1 MPDIPNNSDCPADE
15 QPTAVKCDND
25 KRYYYS
31 ASSFKQVDENS
42 REYKKRQELF
52 EYGVDTQCDESGCGS
67 QGSLSTRDPYI
78 TCYICGKEIRKSK
91 GDFHKDPDGSQCE
104 HVLTA
109 TTIAMLCGLSNSA
122 YTDLINDIKES
133 YGSSNNNLDTF
144 LEFREL
150 LIRKGNDQGVDSNDG
165 GGKRG
170 IVYKWS
176 HPACNLIKNEYP
188 FIVINFTKDG
198 PKIVENPTNKG
209 KACNSID
216 YVLEM
221 LWLNKDDHR
230 SKEYR
235 KEFDGDEEEYCNN
248 DAMKEYVEDRKQKI
262 EKDILE
268 PIKTNIK
275 KYSTKLPLFS
285 AISMH
290 MLCEII
296 KSKLMNSKTFKSSPL
311 GLALKL
317 SNTFKN
323 ILKEGYGK
331 MDESLREYLQSRD
344 KAPLQQVVKNGIIGL
359 IEKYTK
365 KKVPKSLSGGARVAN
380 KDRLS
385 LKTSVSE
392 LTEVDEGLSE
402 DTGISTELVVQGYT
416 GEIESIDKINYYK
429 QMINLSFNNYIHEAM
444 LSTID
449 EDNLKYIESLSYQS
463 NINKSLLSIFVGSN
477 IESDEPEAKLPIVNK
492 KAIWTRPNKSSRLQR
507 IDDSGDTDVLNEIY
521 NYTNMLYMLH
531 NKMNNDLKK
540 DSLTLE
546 DNPEPYTTLEDI
558 DQVGDGL
565 LLLLADKGFIQSIED
580 ENKLTF
586 LKGKL
591 KHKKKVKKSTRK
603 RGKNKKERSKNKK
616 KRSKNRKLR
625 SKNIKMKHNNTKNKS
640 KKKKNKSKNKEN
652 NSKTDKTKRK

>member
-1 MPDIPNNSDCPADE
+1 MPDIPNNPDCEPDE

-122 YTDLINDIKES
+122 YTDLINDIKGS

-150 LIRKGNDQGVDSNDG
+150 LIRIGNDQGVDSDDG

-248 DAMKEYVEDRKQKI
+248 DAMKEYVEERKKKI
-262 EKDILE
+262 ENDILE

-311 GLALKL
+311 GLSLKL

-323 ILKEGYGK
+323 ILKEGYSK
-331 MDESLREYLQSRD
+331 MDKSLREYLQSRD
-344 KAPLQQVVKNGIIGL
+344 KAPLQEVVKNGIIGL

-365 KKVPKSLSGGARVAN
+365 KKVPDSLKGGARVAN

-392 LTEVDEGLSE
+392 LTEVDEDLSE
-402 DTGISTELVVQGYT
+402 ETGDSTELVVQGYT
-416 GEIESIDKINYYK
+416 GEIESIGKINYYK
-429 QMINLSFNNYIHEAM
+429 EMINLSFNNYIHEAM

-477 IESDEPEAKLPIVNK
+477 IESKPPDELPTLNR

-540 DSLTLE
+540 DSVTLK

-591 KHKKKVKKSTRK
+591 KHKKKIKKSTRK

-616 KRSKNRKLR
+616 IKSKNRKLR
-625 SKNIKMKHNNTKNKS
+625 SKNRKMKHNTKNKS
-640 KKKKNKSKNKEN
+640 KNKKNKSKNKKN
-652 NSKTDKTKRK
+652 KSKKDKTKRK